1 MEKSLS
7 SLINELNRSDKVV
20 TIEGV
25 NFKGNKFTTKAL
37 QPDIMG
43 DTVRFRLLRSARK
56 MPFFVTDQV
65 LLNNKALYLFTI
77 KDGDKVL
84 WNYQNKDNFI
94 LQIKKQYTLNY
105 GVDSKDANVRKLKKT
120 LLKPLQ
126 IENLSGDKQ
135 IIIPL
140 YFDKINDDKYIANAG
155 IVNKGNLNVGYV
167 AVDLNDKISIL
178 DENSSII
185 ETLNIDKGFE
195 EKSL

>member
-1 MEKSLS
+1 MERSLS
-7 SLINELNRSDKVV
+7 KLIYELNRSDKVV

-65 LLNNKALYLFTI
+65 FLNNKTLYLFTI

-84 WNYQNKDNFI
+84 WNYQNADNFI
-94 LQIKKQYTLNY
+94 LKIKKQYTLNY
-105 GVDSKDANVRKLKKT
+105 GVDTKDTNIRKLKKT

-178 DENSSII
+178 D
-185 ETLNIDKGFE
+185 
-195 EKSL
+195 

>member
-1 MEKSLS
+1 M
-7 SLINELNRSDKVV
+7 
-20 TIEGV
+20 
-25 NFKGNKFTTKAL
+25 
-37 QPDIMG
+37 
-43 DTVRFRLLRSARK
+43 
-56 MPFFVTDQV
+56 
-65 LLNNKALYLFTI
+65 
-77 KDGDKVL
+77 
-84 WNYQNKDNFI
+84 
-94 LQIKKQYTLNY
+94 
-105 GVDSKDANVRKLKKT
+105 
-120 LLKPLQ
+120 KPLQ

-167 AVDLNDKISIL
+167 TVDLNDKISIL